1 MLTVSMFTAHFWKST
16 LERAIKSFA
25 QALLAVVGAGQ
36 VGVLEVAWAPALST
50 AAMAGVL
57 SVLTSVGSARVG
69 APDDP
74 SLVKPE
80 ETVAR
85 ARPQH
90 LATA

>member
-1 MLTVSMFTAHFWKST
+1 MFTFSMFTAYFWKST

-50 AAMAGVL
+50 AAMASIL
-57 SVLTSVGSARVG
+57 SVLTSVGSAKVG

-74 SLVKPE
+74 SLVKAE
-80 ETVAR
+80 GTVAR
-85 ARPQH
+85 TRPQH